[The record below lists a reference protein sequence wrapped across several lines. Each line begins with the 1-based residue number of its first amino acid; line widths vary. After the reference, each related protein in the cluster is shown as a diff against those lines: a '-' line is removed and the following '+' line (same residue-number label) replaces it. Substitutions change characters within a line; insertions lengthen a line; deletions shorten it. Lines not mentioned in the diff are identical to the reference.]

1 MELSIKQGEAVIK
14 LHDIARF
21 VESNQSKEIGKEI
34 REVAHRLDQVT
45 TFEEKK

>member
-21 VESNQSKEIGKEI
+21 VESNLSIEIGNEI
-34 REVAHRLDQVT
+34 REIAHRLDHVT

>member
-21 VESNQSKEIGKEI
+21 VESNLSKEIGNEI
-34 REVAHRLDQVT
+34 REVAERLNQVT

>member
-1 MELSIKQGEAVIK
+1 MELSIKQSEAVIK

-21 VESNQSKEIGKEI
+21 VENNLSKEIGNEI
-34 REVAHRLDQVT
+34 REVAQRLNQVT

>member
-21 VESNQSKEIGKEI
+21 VESNLSIEIANEI

>member
-21 VESNQSKEIGKEI
+21 VESNLSKEIANEI

-45 TFEEKK
+45 TFEVKK